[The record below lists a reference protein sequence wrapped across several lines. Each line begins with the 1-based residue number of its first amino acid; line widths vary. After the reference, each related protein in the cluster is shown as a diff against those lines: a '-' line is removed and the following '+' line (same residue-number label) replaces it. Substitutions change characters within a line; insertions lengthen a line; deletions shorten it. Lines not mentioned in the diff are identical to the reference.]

1 LNKDEE
7 IEEELKRARDD
18 VRCEAAV
25 QTLKDVLW
33 RYEETSEGTYSLYD
47 LIGYVVEDLVREG
60 CCAACIS
67 ETLAATFKEAG
78 ADPTEHRGD
87 GETVH

>member
-1 LNKDEE
+1 MNKDEE